1 MTRRTRSDS
10 AKAAVQAAQAA
21 AMGPLTPPKHV
32 SLPDAAVPFWEAIIK
47 NRPRARWNEAD
58 LATAAVMARD
68 QWTVERLQTELLT
81 EDDVIDGKLNPKHV
95 LVEKLARRVVALAR
109 ALHVHAEATT
119 GRSQNQGKALELEQA
134 ARQMMAQDDDLI
146 PTRATL
152 Q

>member
-32 SLPDAAVPFWEAIIK
+32 TLPDAAVPFWEAIMR
-47 NRPRARWNEAD
+47 NRPRARWNDAD
-58 LATAAVMARD
+58 LAMAAVMARD
-68 QWTVERLQTELLT
+68 QAAVERLQTELLT
-81 EDDVIDGKLNPKHV
+81 EDDVIDGKVNPKHA
-95 LVEKLARRVVALAR
+95 LVEKLARRVVSLAR

-134 ARQMMAQDDDLI
+134 AREVEDDDLI
-146 PTRATL
+146 PRLVAVK
-152 Q
+152 